1 MRGQATWTAARV
13 TRDRETW
20 VVEMQVR
27 RERDMEARM
36 RLESMGEGITGLKRG
51 RMRKQNTERQSREK
65 AERWWSNLLARQ
77 TELNMAALRD
87 ICQETG
93 GAVMP

>member
-1 MRGQATWTAARV
+1 
-13 TRDRETW
+13 
-20 VVEMQVR
+20 
-27 RERDMEARM
+27 
-36 RLESMGEGITGLKRG
+36 
-51 RMRKQNTERQSREK
+51 MRKQKTDRQSREK

-87 ICQETG
+87 ICQETV